1 MVSQP
6 SVVTLHS
13 VGAIRR
19 RRVMPHLRVGLAA
32 LLFTVLVGSTALV
45 FQSAQAY
52 PDRPIKL
59 VVPSP
64 AGGPPD
70 QIARLLSDKM
80 AAALGQPV
88 IVEDRTAGA
97 GGVIRPKSGAAAGAG
112 GHTPFMGGTRS
123 LLLPPLIFQNAG

>member
-1 MVSQP
+1 
-6 SVVTLHS
+6 
-13 VGAIRR
+13 
-19 RRVMPHLRVGLAA
+19 MPHFRIALPTLLA
-32 LLFTVLVGSTALV
+32 TVLVLFIAHLLV

-80 AAALGQPV
+80 AAALGQ
-88 IVEDRTAGA
+88 
-97 GGVIRPKSGAAAGAG
+97 
-112 GHTPFMGGTRS
+112 RS
-123 LLLPPLIFQNAG
+123 ACCALRG